1 MEHSGPAR
9 GQAGGIHLL
18 APPRRAPAGPAPE
31 TSVPSTMAHAGRG
44 AGTMNKVPIEQLQD
58 VWMRMT
64 PRLRELVCTPDGLLG
79 QRIGIA
85 ADFPPHPDLCLTDLH
100 KRALEACEKHAVA
113 YPFKGTIKA
122 KLDPSWMCSVIG
134 AESLAAKEAAK
145 PARWSAYD
153 DAGGSGWWVGE
164 N

>member
-1 MEHSGPAR
+1 
-9 GQAGGIHLL
+9 
-18 APPRRAPAGPAPE
+18 
-31 TSVPSTMAHAGRG
+31 
-44 AGTMNKVPIEQLQD
+44 MNKVPIEQLQD

-164 N
+164 NCAQHRFGNARGPWGTETQARAVADALNKLEDQP